1 MRGGAVTETWV
12 FDKVLDPDTFNA
24 SIDKNIS
31 FKSNNTSYSRLRCE
45 LSGVGP
51 AAVCY
56 LYYNDTTVYNMNGGY
71 SAWTNDNYKTITFD
85 EPVTDSTLLAW
96 LQANGTKQ

>member
-1 MRGGAVTETWV
+1 M
-12 FDKVLDPDTFNA
+12 LDPDTFSA

-71 SAWTNDNYKTITFD
+71 SSWTNDNYKTITFD